1 MLVERGLAGPSGLVG
16 QVLRTVCSR
25 VRANLLSNY
34 LSLAAF
40 TIAFRIFQ
48 LCSGLIFSIKNQIP
62 SKVSIGT
69 YPYESFS
76 PNMKTFTATVKKHT
90 CPLKFFEILEDRD
103 FWLQFNE
110 ATQIPFTSHFL
121 HILINKFKG
130 EGFFYTFDQH
140 DHLLRRHVW
149 IK

>member
-1 MLVERGLAGPSGLVG
+1 ML
-16 QVLRTVCSR
+16 TT
-25 VRANLLSNY
+25 
-34 LSLAAF
+34 LSLKYCRLSHSWAHWVIYEHWHF
-40 TIAFRIFQ
+40 FQNYTFLVLKRFRTQINNEK
-48 LCSGLIFSIKNQIP
+48 GYMTKLIWKL
-62 SKVSIGT
+62 
-69 YPYESFS
+69 
-76 PNMKTFTATVKKHT
+76 TATVKKHT

-149 IK
+149 IKWCFLFSVSCLFA